1 MISKYREEIKFFQFK
16 DFIIVILVLLLL
28 AIFNYS
34 FDKEDQLKNMELE
47 ITNLNNE
54 VNGKKFELNRATFEI
69 ESLRQKLKK
78 DNQFKNIFN

>member
-69 ESLRQKLKK
+69 ESLRQQLKK
-78 DNQFKNIFN
+78 DN

>member
-1 MISKYREEIKFFQFK
+1 MIYKYRDEIKMFQFK
-16 DFIIVILVLLLL
+16 DFIIVVLVLLLL

-54 VNGKKFELNRATFEI
+54 VNSKRFELNGATLEI
-69 ESLRQKLKK
+69 ESLRQQLKK
-78 DNQFKNIFN
+78 DN

>member
-1 MISKYREEIKFFQFK
+1 MIYKYRDEIKMFQFK
-16 DFIIVILVLLLL
+16 DFIIVVLVLLLL

-54 VNGKKFELNRATFEI
+54 VNGKNFELNRATFEI
-69 ESLRQKLKK
+69 ESLRQQLKK
-78 DNQFKNIFN
+78 YN

>member
-69 ESLRQKLKK
+69 ESLRQQLKK

>member
-1 MISKYREEIKFFQFK
+1 MISKYREEIKLFQFK

-69 ESLRQKLKK
+69 ESLRQQLKK
-78 DNQFKNIFN
+78 DN